1 VVKGTR
7 LSLEFILDLLALGWS
22 ESEILRNYPRLTS
35 EDIQACLRY
44 ASAVLHFEKV
54 HPLSDE

>member
-1 VVKGTR
+1 MVKGTR
-7 LSLEFILDLLALGWS
+7 LALEFILDLLALGWS

-44 ASAVLHFEKV
+44 ASAVLRFEKV